1 MPSKLFTMR
10 SKKAGLPPGTLPA
23 NGSETH
29 RGVDIAIFD
38 YDEKSV
44 TEKTVRKIDECI
56 KFRDSPTVTWLNVD
70 GVHDA
75 SVVGKLGEC
84 FGVHPLVLEDIMTL
98 GQRPKLEDFGE
109 YVYIVLNMLRYSTA
123 TKEAKAEQ
131 VSFIVGNRFA
141 ITFQEEQQPGD
152 VFEPVRER
160 IKADKGLIRKM
171 GADYLAYALMDII
184 VDNYFI
190 VLENV
195 GEQIELLEAQIV
207 ENPKHGVVREIQK
220 LKHELIFLRK
230 SVWPLREVLGGLER
244 GDSRIFTQPTK
255 VYIRDIYDH
264 TIQII
269 DNIETSRDMLSGM
282 LEIYLSS
289 ISNRLNEIMKVL
301 TVITTIFIPLTFVAG
316 IYGMNFRHMPE
327 LEWLWGYPAALAA
340 MAAVAVAMLVYFR
353 KKKWV

>member
-171 GADYLAYALMDII
+171 GAD
-184 VDNYFI
+184 
-190 VLENV
+190 
-195 GEQIELLEAQIV
+195 
-207 ENPKHGVVREIQK
+207 
-220 LKHELIFLRK
+220 
-230 SVWPLREVLGGLER
+230 
-244 GDSRIFTQPTK
+244 
-255 VYIRDIYDH
+255 
-264 TIQII
+264 
-269 DNIETSRDMLSGM
+269 
-282 LEIYLSS
+282 
-289 ISNRLNEIMKVL
+289 IS
-301 TVITTIFIPLTFVAG
+301 P
-316 IYGMNFRHMPE
+316 MP
-327 LEWLWGYPAALAA
+327 
-340 MAAVAVAMLVYFR
+340 
-353 KKKWV
+353 